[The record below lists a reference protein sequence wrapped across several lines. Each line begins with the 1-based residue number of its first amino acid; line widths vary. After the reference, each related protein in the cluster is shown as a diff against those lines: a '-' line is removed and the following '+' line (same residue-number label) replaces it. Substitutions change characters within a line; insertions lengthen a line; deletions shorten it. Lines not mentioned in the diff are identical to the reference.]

1 MDLDDD
7 DGTVMMMMMIV
18 FMMMMLMMMM
28 MMIVFMMMMMMR
40 MRQAPLH
47 SRKKAG
53 SRDPGSRTF
62 LAQIRKVEAR
72 LGKLTKI
79 RKVETD

>member
-1 MDLDDD
+1 MEIKRKNREISAFQISET
-7 DGTVMMMMMIV
+7 TVTSTE
-18 FMMMMLMMMM
+18 
-28 MMIVFMMMMMMR
+28 
-40 MRQAPLH
+40 H

-72 LGKLTKI
+72 LGKLAKI